1 MTTFTVTGLS
11 AGYQGHPVVEGVDL
25 TVAPGEAVALAGR
38 NGMGKTTTLRAV
50 MGLGEPRV
58 SAGSVRFGDVELTGR
73 APHDIARAGI
83 GYVPQGRR
91 IFRSLTV
98 AEHLAVVARPAPAGY
113 EPWTVERVFAL
124 FPRLAERVGQR
135 AGTLSGGEQQM
146 LAIARALMTNP
157 GWCCSTSPAK
167 ASPRGSCA
175 RSATSSGSCTP
186 AGSGCCSRS
195 RTCRWSAGWP
205 TGSTSSIAARSPRRS
220 RRASSARATTCST
233 ATWVSDRAVWSRRD
247 DERTAR

>member
-157 GWCCSTSPAK
+157 RLVLLDEPSEGLA
-167 ASPRGSCA
+167 PRIVRQVGDIIRELHAGGVGVLLAEQDLSMVRRVA
-175 RSATSSGSCTP
+175 DRVYFIDRGTVAAEIATRELG
-186 AGSGCCSRS
+186 A
-195 RTCRWSAGWP
+195 
-205 TGSTSSIAARSPRRS
+205 
-220 RRASSARATTCST
+220 
-233 ATWVSDRAVWSRRD
+233 RD
-247 DERTAR
+247 DLLDRYLGV